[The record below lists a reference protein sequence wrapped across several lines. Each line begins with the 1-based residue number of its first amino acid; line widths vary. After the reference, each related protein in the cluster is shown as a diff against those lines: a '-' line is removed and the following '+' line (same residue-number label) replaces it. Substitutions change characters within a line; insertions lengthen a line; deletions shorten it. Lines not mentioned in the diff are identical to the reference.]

1 MYWPLGLPRI
11 YAASSSKA
19 LPELIVEFEDD
30 AESRETTEG
39 SGSLINAPNSSEEAR
54 GDDVSDAGLELKEPP
69 TPITPMTPAVKSVE
83 HDTHEHD
90 THEHDTHEQEARKVE
105 AEKKEH
111 DYFQNDSVQPDK
123 EPILALRLSRSGFM
137 FATITATTL
146 TIWQTKVY

>member
-19 LPELIVEFEDD
+19 LPELIVESEDD

-39 SGSLINAPNSSEEAR
+39 SGSLINAPNSSDEAR
-54 GDDVSDAGLELKEPP
+54 GDDVSDVGLEPKEPP
-69 TPITPMTPAVKSVE
+69 TPLTPMTPAVKSVE
-83 HDTHEHD
+83 HDTHEQQ
-90 THEHDTHEQEARKVE
+90 TQNVK
-105 AEKKEH
+105 AEKER
-111 DYFQNDSVQPDK
+111 DYFHHDSVQPDK

-146 TIWQTKVY
+146 TIWQTKVR